1 MKRFSENIN
10 ENQKH
15 YSNDLKLYNEIYDL
29 INENL
34 RPKMDGKD
42 SDKINIVGKEDL
54 VKELSKIV
62 DNQVIKEKI
71 NFFKKIEKNPKL
83 ILEAKTSKDFAEE
96 LKEDFK
102 KVAQTI
108 YSCKTD
114 DQCDTAKKM
123 VDNLK
128 NKYHKKL
135 DQMGLFR
142 LDRFYDKYGDYNK
155 RIEELNNAI
164 KDKRIEIKYE
174 TYKKSKER
182 DGKSFLDIEKW
193 KKENNMNEAWG
204 SPYKLDENFNSENQ
218 KADINIITDYVKKL
232 SSKIKIRLFKNGND
246 SESID
251 NTKMTIKFN
260 DLILDIDIKP
270 TNIKV
275 MKNNEKFNLT
285 NIKELKDFIKN
296 EIEKENKLDE
306 SVDNKNIKAEI
317 MDIIKKNIKLKDDDI
332 LFLPEIRKYNQH
344 SSNIL
349 VWIDEV
355 RKEKEIMD
363 DWYYRHTNY

>member
-29 INENL
+29 INEHLN
-34 RPKMDGKD
+34 PKMDGKD

-128 NKYHKKL
+128 NKYHKKM
-135 DQMGLFR
+135 DQMGSYSSSKL
-142 LDRFYDKYGDYNK
+142 YGDYNQ
-155 RIEELNNAI
+155 RIKELNNAI

-174 TYKKSKER
+174 IYKKSKER
-182 DGKSFLDIEKW
+182 DGKSFWDIEKW

-204 SPYKLDENFNSENQ
+204 MGSLINDENTVWLTVDHSEPVTFEEFYSINTEDDVDSLSPEEFEQIKNMKIGDVLTFGMCVDVERVESPYKIDENFNSENQ
-218 KADINIITDYVKKL
+218 KADLDIITNYVKEL
-232 SSKIKIRLFKNGND
+232 SAEIKITND
-246 SESID
+246 NAKMSI
-251 NTKMTIKFN
+251 KLN
-260 DLILDIDIKP
+260 DLKLDIDIKP
-270 TNIKV
+270 SNIKV
-275 MKNNEKFNLT
+275 LKNNKEKFNFS
-285 NIKELKDFIKN
+285 NIKELKDFIKT
-296 EIEKENKLDE
+296 EIEK
-306 SVDNKNIKAEI
+306 IK
-317 MDIIKKNIKLKDDDI
+317 
-332 LFLPEIRKYNQH
+332 
-344 SSNIL
+344 
-349 VWIDEV
+349 
-355 RKEKEIMD
+355 
-363 DWYYRHTNY
+363 